1 MSVRGSRIERKNEET
16 TSLLYF
22 VKLNTGNK
30 SYQAAKYV
38 LSYRGLSLKQDSEW
52 IYKKKCFTF

>member
-16 TSLLYF
+16 TSFLYF

-38 LSYRGLSLKQDSEW
+38 HSYRGLSLKQESE
-52 IYKKKCFTF
+52 

>member
-16 TSLLYF
+16 TSFLYF

-38 LSYRGLSLKQDSEW
+38 LSYRGLSLKQESE
-52 IYKKKCFTF
+52 